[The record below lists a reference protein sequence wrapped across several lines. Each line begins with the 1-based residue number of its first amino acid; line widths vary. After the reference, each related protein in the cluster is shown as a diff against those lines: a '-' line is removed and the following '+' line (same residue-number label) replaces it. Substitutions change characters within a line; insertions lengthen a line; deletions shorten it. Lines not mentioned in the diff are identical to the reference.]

1 MTRFVVLAAFGLSL
15 FAAVFGKRIGM
26 DAVGVTCLGF
36 LSALGILML
45 GGWVESVRLR
55 ARAPAC
61 TPRE

>member
-15 FAAVFGKRIGM
+15 FAAVVGKSIGM
-26 DAVGVTCLGF
+26 DAMGVTCLGF
-36 LSALGILML
+36 LSALSVLML

-55 ARAPAC
+55 ARSPAC